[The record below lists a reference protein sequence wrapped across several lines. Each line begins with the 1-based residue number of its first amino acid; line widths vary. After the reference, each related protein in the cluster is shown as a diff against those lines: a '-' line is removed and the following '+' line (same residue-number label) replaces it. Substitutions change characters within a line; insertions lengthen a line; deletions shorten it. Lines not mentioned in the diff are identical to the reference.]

1 MADILAKNQDLTKII
16 RKAVDRIGENHTLAR
31 DSKGVEMSAQEVE
44 KDRVEWRKT
53 KVIEE
58 SLKAAAEEMAEKMVL
73 ENTIDKMVK
82 ENLQGQTP
90 IGNKLKSVGA
100 GFVDKQG
107 TSDALTKFNKR
118 QEMGEQKHDLYLI
131 KKEDIPKDSHD
142 CVTFKDMD
150 DTRTG
155 EGTYAFCKYGDE
167 LPIGNKTVGDYVTIE
182 DCCKQADENTVNE
195 STTNIIKKL
204 VHKKLNRK
212 INEASAKVPGYDAY
226 EKAGKKSKKE
236 ADAYHKDTKKKFKK
250 YDSFE
255 GSENPD
261 FPHQEMSKTNN
272 DGQFQYYR
280 NDDDAQE
287 FIDDFGHP
295 GLLDFDI
302 NNLNMDR
309 LTKYLEGSNE
319 TGNAQTDKDG
329 EALGN
334 VVPSELGKKLKKSS
348 ERRKEKI
355 AAEKA
360 SMTNLRGYSP
370 DVQKVK
376 QVKEEVKSDMDEM
389 KKLWNYNKK
398 TQ

>member
-1 MADILAKNQDLTKII
+1 MADILARNPDLTQII
-16 RKAVDRIGENHTLAR
+16 RKAVERIGENHTLAR
-31 DSKGVEMSAQEVE
+31 DNKGVEMSPQEVE

-58 SLKAAAEEMAEKMVL
+58 SLKAAADEMAEKMIL

-90 IGNKLKSVGA
+90 VGNKLKSVGA
-100 GFVDKQG
+100 GFVNKQG
-107 TSDALTKFNKR
+107 TSDTLTKFNKR
-118 QEMGEQKHDLYLI
+118 QEMGEQVVLPEVEICWD
-131 KKEDIPKDSHD
+131 KEKDVRVD
-142 CVTFKDMD
+142 CE
-150 DTRTG
+150 TG
-155 EGTYAFCKYGDE
+155 KEIETE
-167 LPIGNKTVGDYVTIE
+167 TTTI
-182 DCCKQADENTVNE
+182 DE
-195 STTNIIKKL
+195 STANAIKKL
-204 VHKKLNRK
+204 VRKKLTSK
-212 INEASAKVPGYDAY
+212 INEASSIVPGLDAY
-226 EKAGKKSKKE
+226 KKATKKSKKE
-236 ADAYHKDTKKKFKK
+236 SDAYHKATKKKFKK
-250 YDSFE
+250 YDKFE
-255 GSENPD
+255 GNESPD

-280 NDDDAQE
+280 NDDDAKE
-287 FIDDFGHP
+287 FIDDFAHP

-309 LTKYLEGSNE
+309 LTKYLEGSSE

-334 VVPSELGKKLKKSS
+334 VVPSELGKNLQKSAK
-348 ERRKEKI
+348 RRKEKI